1 MADRDGRLALYRSD
15 HLQTLWQRRNRPQDR
30 NVSGREEATAGAGGP
45 ADRAGL
51 ILEFLHRN
59 GASFFPGI
67 HEAAGGGYPGETVEA
82 LWDLVWQGLVTND
95 VFGALRAF
103 VDRGKRRR
111 QTHGAHTA
119 PYRPRLSGSPLAQG
133 RWTLMESRLA
143 AVSSPSSR
151 SSTERAT
158 ALSRGLRHRY
168 GVLVREAAAAE
179 NVTGGFSAVYPV
191 LKAME
196 ESGRVRRGLFV
207 AGLGATRFA
216 EPAALELLRS
226 LAPAPETPVAVE
238 LAAADPANPWG
249 AVLPWPET
257 EAALTRSAGASVI
270 LVNGA
275 LTAYLRS
282 GNPDIQVFLPETEP
296 ASSQAARALANAL
309 RRRAE
314 REHVL
319 AAEER
324 ERGLERDHRRGLLIS
339 TVNGQ
344 APSAYPLAR
353 FLEEAGFALGALGY
367 HLPRREHASVEP

>member
-1 MADRDGRLALYRSD
+1 M
-15 HLQTLWQRRNRPQDR
+15 
-30 NVSGREEATAGAGGP
+30 
-45 ADRAGL
+45 
-51 ILEFLHRN
+51 
-59 GASFFPGI
+59 
-67 HEAAGGGYPGETVEA
+67 
-82 LWDLVWQGLVTND
+82 
-95 VFGALRAF
+95 
-103 VDRGKRRR
+103 
-111 QTHGAHTA
+111 
-119 PYRPRLSGSPLAQG
+119 
-133 RWTLMESRLA
+133 
-143 AVSSPSSR
+143 
-151 SSTERAT
+151 
-158 ALSRGLRHRY
+158 
-168 GVLVREAAAAE
+168 
-179 NVTGGFSAVYPV
+179 
-191 LKAME
+191 
-196 ESGRVRRGLFV
+196 
-207 AGLGATRFA
+207 
-216 EPAALELLRS
+216 
-226 LAPAPETPVAVE
+226 AVE

-324 ERGLERDHRRGLLIS
+324 ERGLEQDHRRGLLIS

-344 APSAYPLAR
+344 EPSAYPLAR